1 MICIYKYGII
11 VAKLCLLLFILS
23 GKFFELIKLT
33 IDYFDLTWLHLAHT
47 TRFTKNHV
55 I

>member
-1 MICIYKYGII
+1 MICIYKYGVI
-11 VAKLCLLLFILS
+11 VTKLCLLLFILI

-33 IDYFDLTWLHLAHT
+33 IDYFDLTWLLLAHT
-47 TRFTKNHV
+47 SRFTKNHV